1 MTEHNGDHKGAD
13 VRGKVALVTGGAKRV
28 GRAVAL
34 NLAERGMDVAI
45 TYRSS
50 RDAAQAVVE
59 QIRGMGRQAAAI
71 EADLEQ
77 PDVGTQVHRQFERHF
92 DRLDALVNNAAIFW
106 PCRLWQVD
114 AEDYDRFQ
122 AVNARGPL
130 LLLRA
135 FVPLLVDHFDED
147 DPSTTGRV
155 VNFIDI
161 HVMGEPMPGYIAY
174 SASKAALLEITQS
187 AAVELAPRVT
197 VNAIA
202 PGVVAW
208 AEEIDEKQRQQ
219 YLARV
224 PLGRAGTPAD
234 AAEAVRFLVCDAH
247 YCTGQVIRI
256 DGGRLLK

>member
-1 MTEHNGDHKGAD
+1 MNGNASD
-13 VRGKVALVTGGAKRV
+13 KVALVTGGAKRV

-34 NLAERGMDVAI
+34 RLAAAGMHVAI
-45 TYRSS
+45 TYHTNK
-50 RDAAQAVVE
+50 DAALEVVE
-59 QIRGMGRQAAAI
+59 QIRAMGRDAHAF

-77 PDVGTQVHRQFERHF
+77 RDVGRSLHRQFEQRF

-106 PCRLWQVD
+106 PCRLWKID
-114 AEDYDRFQ
+114 ADQYDRFQ

-130 LLLRA
+130 LLMQA
-135 FVPLLVDHFDED
+135 FAPMLGDGWDED
-147 DPSTTGRV
+147 DSTTTGRV
-155 VNFIDI
+155 VNFVDI
-161 HVMGEPMPGYIAY
+161 HVMGEPMPGHLPY

-187 AAVELAPRVT
+187 AAVELSPRIT
-197 VNAIA
+197 VNAVA

-208 AEEIDEKQRQQ
+208 ADEFDEKQRKA

-247 YCTGQVIRI
+247 YCTGQVIRV

>member
-1 MTEHNGDHKGAD
+1 M
-13 VRGKVALVTGGAKRV
+13 ALVTGGAKRV

-34 NLAERGMDVAI
+34 RLAECGMDVAI

-50 RDAAQAVVE
+50 SDAAAEVVNE
-59 QIRGMGRQAAAI
+59 IRAMGRQAVAI
-71 EADLEQ
+71 RADLEQ
-77 PDVGTQVHRQFERHF
+77 RDVGEQVYKQFERHF
-92 DRLDALVNNAAIFW
+92 DRLDALINNAAIFW

-114 AEDYDRFQ
+114 ADDYDRFQ

-130 LLLRA
+130 LLMRA
-135 FVPLLVDHFDED
+135 FASMLADNWDED
-147 DPSTTGRV
+147 DPATTGRV
-155 VNFIDI
+155 VNFVDI

-174 SASKAALLEITQS
+174 SASKAALLEITTS

-208 AEEIDEKQRQQ
+208 AEEFDEKQRQQ